1 MKILFNNRR
10 TLLKTSIALG
20 GLSTGLGVLAAT
32 YNLPTPLS
40 ATEVKAAFNQGLFSL
55 TDYVKSL
62 INTAN
67 SAKEYNA
74 LTFLNAEAALRIAKK
89 LDDKK
94 SKNEKLGSLAGVVLV
109 VKDNINVKGSP
120 TTGASTALKNF
131 YPPQNSSVIQKLLDA
146 DAIVLAKTNMHEL
159 AFGITS
165 TNPTFGFVKNP
176 YDSSKISGGSSGGTA
191 AAIAS
196 GIAPAGLGTDT
207 GGSTRV
213 PAALCGIV
221 GMRPSVGN
229 GGKER
234 RYSGE
239 GVLPISHTRDTIGVM
254 AANVQDIALLDGFL
268 NNEEA
273 AEIIDLKGVRI
284 GIPKEYFWSPLDT
297 EVENISSMALAKLK
311 AAGAEIVEA
320 NLNGIGDLNNK
331 ISFPIALYEGYQDIT
346 AFLADQK
353 TNISIDQLIE
363 KIQSPDVKGAM
374 GAAKTFPKE
383 VYEVAIQIFRPQLQK
398 LYADYFK
405 SNDVHVILYPT
416 TPITATTIDLS
427 FSGAVSINGVAQPG
441 GPYAQFGTFIR
452 NTDPSSNAGIPG
464 LSIPAGLN
472 AAGLPVGIEIDG
484 PLGSDKKL
492 ISIGLAIEKVLGRLP
507 KPAL

>member
-1 MKILFNNRR
+1 MKNLYNNRR
-10 TLLKTSIALG
+10 TILKAGIALG
-20 GLSTGLGVLAAT
+20 GLSTGLKAFAAT
-32 YNLPTPLS
+32 SNLPKPLS
-40 ATEVKAAFNQGLFSL
+40 AAEVKVAFNQGLFTLS
-55 TDYVKSL
+55 DYVKSL
-62 INTAN
+62 INHAN
-67 SAKEYNA
+67 SVKELNSI
-74 LTFLNAEAALRIAKK
+74 TFLNADGALASAKK

-94 SKNEKLGSLAGVVLV
+94 AKNEKLGPLAGVVFV
-109 VKDNINVKGSP
+109 VKDNINVKGAA

-131 YPPQNSSVIQKLLDA
+131 YPAQNSSIIQKLVDA
-146 DAIVLAKTNMHEL
+146 DAIVLAKTNLHEL

-165 TNPTFGFVKNP
+165 TNPTFGFIKNP
-176 YDSSKISGGSSGGTA
+176 YDTSKISGGSSGGTA
-191 AAIAS
+191 AAIAA
-196 GIAPAGLGTDT
+196 GIAPVGLGTDT

-213 PAALCGIV
+213 PAALCGIA

-229 GGKER
+229 GGKDR
-234 RYSGE
+234 RYSSE

-254 AANVQDIALLDGFL
+254 ASSVQDIALLDGFL
-268 NNEEA
+268 NNEDA
-273 AEIIDLKGVRI
+273 AEIIDLKGIRI
-284 GIPKEYFWSPLDT
+284 GISKEYFWSPLDT
-297 EVENISSMALAKLK
+297 EVEKVSSMALAKLK

-320 NLNGIGDLNNK
+320 NLTGIGDLNNK

-346 AFLADQK
+346 RFLSDQK
-353 TNISIDQLIE
+353 TNVSIDQLVD

-383 VYEVAIQIFRPQLQK
+383 VYEAALLTFRPQLQK

-405 SNDVHVILYPT
+405 SNNVDVILYPT
-416 TPITATTIDLS
+416 TPIAATTIDPT
-427 FSGAVSINGVAQPG
+427 FSGAASINGAAQPG
-441 GPYAQFGTFIR
+441 GPNAQFGTFIR

-492 ISIGLAIEKVLGRLP
+492 ISIALAIEKVLGRLAQ
-507 KPAL
+507 PAF